1 MGALRRFMPQVEGLV
16 DQWTPAAVF
25 GSQNLSMPVIQKLSI
40 RPTLFL
46 GVVNGSLD
54 MFLWHFMT
62 VHEPMRETIQI
73 FSVLLLFLFKTIRPL
88 IFLDNIFQYL
98 LFVLSVHLPDG
109 FLGYCNYCS
118 IFSGWKSHSESTMWH
133 EHPWAPI
140 YMEHVWALERQA
152 YKKVNKYLKEAPTE
166 IRHES
171 LRVQFG
177 ILKAR
182 SSNTVRACG
191 KGSQYKVAT
200 VGPRQGESVG
210 MHQHLG
216 QEAL

>member
-16 DQWTPAAVF
+16 DQWSPAAVF

-62 VHEPMRETIQI
+62 VHEPMREAIQI

-109 FLGYCNYCS
+109 FLDYCNYCS
-118 IFSGWKSHSESTMWH
+118 ISESTMWH

-166 IRHES
+166 I
-171 LRVQFG
+171 QFG

-182 SSNTVRACG
+182 SNTVRACG
-191 KGSQYKVAT
+191 RSQYKVAT
-200 VGPRQGESVG
+200 VGRQGESVG
-210 MHQHLG
+210 MHHLE